1 MNKQELTMRLD
12 MLIPTQWLS
21 NTFTDGLWDRD
32 THKEILSKVVEL
44 NPKWVEEVIN
54 NVIDGKT
61 IKEELKVSDVLHDF
75 KGIYSEDEHFL
86 PRISAEDSVYG
97 YTNIQTYRLCGW
109 LDNNPNCFPNHN
121 KGLFDYFFDLVRD
134 GEFEESDYEVIDWNE
149 VVKRYSNEQRS
160 HYLGSIK
167 RS

>member
-1 MNKQELTMRLD
+1 MNKQKELSMRLD
-12 MLIPTQWLS
+12 MLMPIKWLLDFSKRERRDVKDILTQ
-21 NTFTDGLWDRD
+21 
-32 THKEILSKVVEL
+32 VVQANQE
-44 NPKWVEEVIN
+44 WVEEV
-54 NVIDGKT
+54 VKDFGFTEHKLT
-61 IKEELKVSDVLHDF
+61 DVLHDF
-75 KGIYSEDEHFL
+75 KGIYAEDEHFL
-86 PRISAEDSVYG
+86 PRISTEVSDVKVYG

-109 LDNNPNCFPNHN
+109 LDQITNYHN

-160 HYLGSIK
+160 HYLGSIT